1 MSDKKDEQIQKI
13 LDNVVAVKFEGKP
26 IPVWEEK
33 ETLSDL
39 MKQFNVPGIGI
50 VLINN
55 FEIEWSKFIGVQ
67 DLNSKIE
74 VNTQTLFEAA
84 STTKTIVTVAALHL
98 VEKGLIDLD
107 TNVNDYLKDW
117 KIPENE
123 FTKTEK
129 VTLKRLLTHKAG
141 INRPESMYDFE
152 EGSSP
157 TLLNVLNGQS
167 PAKNDPVVV
176 EFEPGSKHQYSNLG
190 YDIIQKLLEDVSGKP
205 LGQLIKEVIFDPLSM
220 NNSSLDSPLPKDLK
234 KRAILH
240 HTAEGEV
247 KGKGLHPSAF
257 AHGNLSC
264 NPIDLAKFA
273 IEIMQAYQ
281 GKSEKILSQEMT
293 KKMLESYKSFGPT
306 EFMGITDQVLGFFL
320 MKNDKNTFFLLP
332 GSNAPGANCMFL
344 GSPLTGQGAVLMTN
358 AAMGELVNL
367 RLTYTLAKEYDWN
380 FG

>member
-33 ETLSDL
+33 EALSDL
-39 MKQFNVPGIGI
+39 MSQFNVPGIGI

-74 VNTQTLFEAA
+74 VNSQTLFEAA
-84 STTKTIVTVAALHL
+84 STTKTLVTVAALHF

-107 TNVNDYLKDW
+107 TDVNDYLKDW

-123 FTKTEK
+123 FTKNEK
-129 VTLKRLLTHKAG
+129 VTLKRLLTHTAG
-141 INRPESMYDFE
+141 INRPESMFDFE
-152 EGSSP
+152 EGSTP
-157 TLLNVLNGQS
+157 TLLDVLNGKS
-167 PAKNDPVVV
+167 PAKNDPVAV
-176 EFEPGSKHQYSNLG
+176 EFEPGSKHQYSNIG
-190 YDIIQKLLEDVSGKP
+190 YDIIQKLLEDVTGKP
-205 LGQLIKEVIFDPLSM
+205 LNQIMKETIFDPLAM
-220 NNSSLDSPLPKDLK
+220 NTSTLEYPLPEDLN
-234 KRAILH
+234 KRVILH

-247 KGKGLHPSAF
+247 KGKGLHTAAY

-264 NPIDLAKFA
+264 SPVDLAKFA
-273 IEIMQAYQ
+273 IEVMKAYQ
-281 GKSEKILSQEMT
+281 GKSEKIISQEMA
-293 KKMLESYKSFGPT
+293 KKMLTSYKSFGPT
-306 EFMGITDQVLGFFL
+306 EFMGLSDQVIGFFL

-332 GSNAPGANCMFL
+332 GGNAPGANCMFL
-344 GSPLTGQGAVLMTN
+344 GSALTGQGAVMMTN
-358 AAMGELVNL
+358 AAMGELLNM
-367 RLTYTLAKEYDWN
+367 RLTYTLSKAYDWN

>member
-13 LDNVVAVKFEGKP
+13 LDNVVAVNFEGKP

-33 ETLSDL
+33 EALSDL

-74 VNTQTLFEAA
+74 VNSQTLFEAA
-84 STTKTIVTVAALHL
+84 STTKTLVTVVALHL
-98 VEKGLIDLD
+98 VEKGLIDLETD
-107 TNVNDYLKDW
+107 VNVYLKDW

-123 FTKTEK
+123 FTKNEK
-129 VTLKRLLTHKAG
+129 VTLKRLLTHTAG
-141 INRPESMYDFE
+141 INRPESMFDFE
-152 EGSSP
+152 EGSTP
-157 TLLNVLNGQS
+157 TLLNVLNGKS
-167 PAKNDPVVV
+167 PAKNDPVAV
-176 EFEPGSKHQYSNLG
+176 EFEPGSKHQYSNIG
-190 YDIIQKLLEDVSGKP
+190 YDIIQKLLEDVTGKS
-205 LGQLIKEVIFDPLSM
+205 LAQLFKEVIFDPLSM
-220 NNSSLDSPLPKDLK
+220 NNSSLDSPLPEDLK

-247 KGKGLHPSAF
+247 KGKGLHPSAY

-273 IEIMQAYQ
+273 VEIMQAYQ
-281 GKSEKILSQEMT
+281 GKSEKILSQEMI
-293 KKMLESYKSFGPT
+293 KSMLESHKSFGPT
-306 EFMGITDQVLGFFL
+306 ELMGLTDQVLGFFL
-320 MKNDKNTFFLLP
+320 MKNDKNTFFILP
-332 GSNAPGANCMFL
+332 GGNAPGANCMFL

-358 AAMGELVNL
+358 AAMGELVNM

>member
-33 ETLSDL
+33 EALSDL

-74 VNTQTLFEAA
+74 VNSQTLFEAA

-98 VEKGLIDLD
+98 VEKGLIDLETD
-107 TNVNDYLKDW
+107 VNVYLKDW

-123 FTKTEK
+123 FTKNEK

-293 KKMLESYKSFGPT
+293 KNMLESYKSFGPT

-358 AAMGELVNL
+358 AAMGELVNM

>member
-33 ETLSDL
+33 EALSDL
-39 MKQFNVPGIGI
+39 MSQFNVPGIGI

-55 FEIEWSKFIGVQ
+55 YEIEWSKFIGVQ

-74 VNTQTLFEAA
+74 VNSQTLFEAA
-84 STTKTIVTVAALHL
+84 STTKTLVTVAALHF
-98 VEKGLIDLD
+98 VEKGLIDLETD
-107 TNVNDYLKDW
+107 VNDYLKDW

-123 FTKTEK
+123 FTKKEK
-129 VTLKRLLTHKAG
+129 VTLKRLLTHTAG

-152 EGSSP
+152 EGSTP
-157 TLLNVLNGQS
+157 TLLDVLNGKS

-190 YDIIQKLLEDVSGKP
+190 YDIIQKLLEDVTGKS
-205 LGQLIKEVIFDPLSM
+205 LAQLIKEVIFNPLAM
-220 NNSSLDSPLPKDLK
+220 NNSSLVSPLPVEFN

-247 KGKGLHPSAF
+247 KGKGLHPSAY

-273 IEIMQAYQ
+273 VEIMQAYQ
-281 GKSEKILSQEMT
+281 GKSEKILTQEMT
-293 KKMLESYKSFGPT
+293 KSMLESHKSFGPT
-306 EFMGITDQVLGFFL
+306 EFMGLSDQVLGFFL

-332 GSNAPGANCMFL
+332 GSNAPVANCMFL
-344 GSPLTGQGAVLMTN
+344 GSALTGQGAVLMTN
-358 AAMGELVNL
+358 AAMGELLNL

>member
-1 MSDKKDEQIQKI
+1 MSDKKEERIQKI

-33 ETLSDL
+33 EALSDL
-39 MKQFNVPGIGI
+39 MNQFNVPGIGI

-55 FEIEWSKFIGVQ
+55 YEIEWSKFIGVQ

-74 VNTQTLFEAA
+74 VNSQTLFEAA
-84 STTKTIVTVAALHL
+84 STTKTLVTVAALHF
-98 VEKGLIDLD
+98 VEKGLIDLETD
-107 TNVNDYLKDW
+107 VNDYLKDW

-123 FTKTEK
+123 FTKNEK
-129 VTLKRLLTHKAG
+129 VTLKRLLTHTAG

-152 EGSSP
+152 EGSTP
-157 TLLNVLNGQS
+157 TLLDVLNGKS

-190 YDIIQKLLEDVSGKP
+190 YDIIQKLLEDVTGKS
-205 LGQLIKEVIFDPLSM
+205 LAQLIKEVIFDPIAM
-220 NNSSLDSPLPKDLK
+220 NNSSLDYPLPVELN

-247 KGKGLHPSAF
+247 KGKGLHPSAY

-273 IEIMQAYQ
+273 VEIMQAYQ
-281 GKSEKILSQEMT
+281 GKSEKILTQEMT
-293 KKMLESYKSFGPT
+293 KSMLESHKSFGPT
-306 EFMGITDQVLGFFL
+306 EFMGLSDQVLGFFL

-344 GSPLTGQGAVLMTN
+344 GSALTGQGAVLMTN
-358 AAMGELVNL
+358 AAMGELLNL

>member
-33 ETLSDL
+33 QALSEL
-39 MKQFNVPGIGI
+39 MAQFNVPGIGI
-50 VLINN
+50 ALINN

-74 VNTQTLFEAA
+74 VNSQTLFEAA
-84 STTKTIVTVAALHL
+84 STTKTLVTVVALHF

-123 FTKTEK
+123 FTKSEK
-129 VTLKRLLTHKAG
+129 VSLKRLLIHKAG
-141 INRPESMYDFE
+141 INRPDSMFDFE
-152 EGSSP
+152 VGTAPS
-157 TLLNVLNGQS
+157 LLDVLNGKS

-176 EFEPGSKHQYSNLG
+176 EFEPGTKHQYSNLG
-190 YDIIQKLLEDVSGKP
+190 FDIIQKLLEDVTGKSLP
-205 LGQLIKEVIFDPLSM
+205 QLFKEVIFEPLSM
-220 NNSSLDSPLPKDLK
+220 NNSSLDYPLPDALN

-247 KGKGLHPSAF
+247 KGKGLHPSAY

-264 NPIDLAKFA
+264 SPVDLAKFA
-273 IEIMQAYQ
+273 VEIMKAYQ

-293 KKMLESYKSFGPT
+293 KKMLTSYKSFGPT
-306 EFMGITDQVLGFFL
+306 EFMGLSDQVLGFFL

-332 GSNAPGANCMFL
+332 GGNAPGANCMFL
-344 GSPLTGQGAVLMTN
+344 GSALTGQGAVMMTN
-358 AAMGELVNL
+358 AAMGELLNM
-367 RLTYTLAKEYDWN
+367 RLTYTLSKEYDWN

>member
-1 MSDKKDEQIQKI
+1 MSDKKEERIQKI

-33 ETLSDL
+33 EALSDL
-39 MKQFNVPGIGI
+39 MNQFNVPGIGI

-55 FEIEWSKFIGVQ
+55 YEIEWSKFIGVQ
-67 DLNSKIE
+67 DLNSKIG
-74 VNTQTLFEAA
+74 VNSQTLFEAA
-84 STTKTIVTVAALHL
+84 STTKTLVTVAALHF
-98 VEKGLIDLD
+98 VEKGLIDLETD
-107 TNVNDYLKDW
+107 VNDYLKDW

-123 FTKTEK
+123 FTKNEK
-129 VTLKRLLTHKAG
+129 VTLKRLLTHTAG

-152 EGSSP
+152 EGSTP
-157 TLLNVLNGQS
+157 TLLDVLNGKS

-190 YDIIQKLLEDVSGKP
+190 YDIIQKLLEDVTGKS
-205 LGQLIKEVIFDPLSM
+205 LAQLIKEVIFNPLAM
-220 NNSSLDSPLPKDLK
+220 NNSSLVSPLPVEFN

-247 KGKGLHPSAF
+247 KGKGLHPSAY

-273 IEIMQAYQ
+273 VEIMQAYQ
-281 GKSEKILSQEMT
+281 GKSEKILTQEMT
-293 KKMLESYKSFGPT
+293 KSMLESHKSFGPT
-306 EFMGITDQVLGFFL
+306 EFMGLSDQVLGFFL

-344 GSPLTGQGAVLMTN
+344 GSALTGQGAVLMTN
-358 AAMGELVNL
+358 AAMGELLNL